1 MNKQQSSH
9 QHSNA
14 LMLTHCTASAYDQHR
29 ATAPYIAYLY
39 NDRALLITTAIG
51 TNALAT
57 Y

>member
-14 LMLTHCTASAYDQHR
+14 LMLTHRTANALPHR

-39 NDRALLITTAIG
+39 NDRALLITTAIAN
-51 TNALAT
+51 NALAT